1 MTPAAA
7 QTRSHRDTS
16 ATPLNVYLCPPVI
29 NACFEGRG
37 VGGGGDWMSEHR
49 TPSGW
54 VQEWGGGGQMQCGTR
69 GEEGDILSR
78 VIDGCSHAGR
88 LYLWRQ
94 DDPWPNPQ
102 DHEKTGQETSST
114 TNWTETL
121 PSLTSDW
128 FCPYYVHLYLL
139 SVHLNSLFKEERK
152 SKIRVKNITAQL
164 KTSAEFPEHDLK
176 CRLLCSTLTCS
187 PLSCSR
193 RLLLLIPEVIPA
205 VLVWIFSYMKLAS
218 TSPSR
223 CVHFQFGFQ
232 PCCAGLCSDSQ
243 RSTIE
248 ADFSK

>member
-1 MTPAAA
+1 
-7 QTRSHRDTS
+7 
-16 ATPLNVYLCPPVI
+16 
-29 NACFEGRG
+29 
-37 VGGGGDWMSEHR
+37 
-49 TPSGW
+49 
-54 VQEWGGGGQMQCGTR
+54 MQCGTR

-121 PSLTSDW
+121 PSLTFSDW

-139 SVHLNSLFKEERK
+139 SVHLNSLFFVKEERK
-152 SKIRVKNITAQL
+152 SKISKA
-164 KTSAEFPEHDLK
+164 KFPKHDLK
-176 CRLLCSTLTCS
+176 CRLLCS

-193 RLLLLIPEVIPA
+193 RLLLVIPA

-232 PCCAGLCSDSQ
+232 PCCAGLCSESQ